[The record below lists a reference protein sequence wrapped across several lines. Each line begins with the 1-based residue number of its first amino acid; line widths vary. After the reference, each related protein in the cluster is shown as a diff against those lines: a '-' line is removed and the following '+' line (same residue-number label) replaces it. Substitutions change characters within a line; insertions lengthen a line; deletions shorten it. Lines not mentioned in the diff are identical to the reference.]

1 MSIIITLFLKSGLY
15 NNVLSTMEYRTN
27 EYCENKETIWPKKK
41 YLETNS
47 LGGKKKRVTIEV
59 S

>member
-27 EYCENKETIWPKKK
+27 EYCENKQSDLKKS
-41 YLETNS
+41 T
-47 LGGKKKRVTIEV
+47 
-59 S
+59 